1 VKVRDEKIQENVLK
15 ATEKLFLRHGING
28 WNMDTVAR
36 ESGMA
41 KNTLYKIIGTKE
53 LLIENI
59 VINRLRNNID
69 AIVGIFDN
77 EKDFIRAVDTGARH
91 LARSVSMDN
100 PLVLPGVFRE
110 YPAIKEKFDDISRE
124 LSTSIHGHLNR
135 ARKAGIIRKDVNND
149 ILISMVT
156 AVINHYLTGSFKGK
170 EFEERLYTS
179 FIYLLKGILA

>member
-1 VKVRDEKIQENVLK
+1 MKIRDEKIQENVLR

-36 ESGMA
+36 EAGMA

-59 VINRLRNNID
+59 VISRLRHNID
-69 AIVGIFDN
+69 AIVGIFEN
-77 EKDFIRAVDTGARH
+77 ETGFIKAVETGARH
-91 LARSVSMDN
+91 LARSISMDN
-100 PLVLPGVFRE
+100 PLVLPRVFSE

-135 ARKAGIIRKDVNND
+135 ARRAGIIRKDVDND